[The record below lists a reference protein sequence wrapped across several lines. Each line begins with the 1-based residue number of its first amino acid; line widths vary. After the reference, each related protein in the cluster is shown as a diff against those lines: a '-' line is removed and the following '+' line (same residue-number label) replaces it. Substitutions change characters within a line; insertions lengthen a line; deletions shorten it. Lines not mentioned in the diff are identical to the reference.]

1 MNEISSLHAIQGGFN
16 FWVYGWNPKVHVT
29 IQMIATEKYSV
40 TRGTFIMSYKVVRT
54 KAQMKFLITTIQ
66 MKATEQ
72 NVPLVPFIETMNV
85 VPTV

>member
-1 MNEISSLHAIQGGFN
+1 MNEISSFHAIQGGFN
-16 FWVYGWNPKVHVT
+16 LWVYGWNPKVCVT

>member
-1 MNEISSLHAIQGGFN
+1 MNEISSFHAIQGGFN
-16 FWVYGWNPKVHVT
+16 FWVYGWNPKVRVT

-72 NVPLVPFIETMNV
+72 NVPLVPFIETINV
-85 VPTV
+85 VLTF

>member
-1 MNEISSLHAIQGGFN
+1 MDEISSFHAIQGGAN
-16 FWVYGWNPKVHVT
+16 FWVHGWNPKVRVT

-40 TRGTFIMSYKVVRT
+40 TRDTFIMSYKVVRT

-72 NVPLVPFIETMNV
+72 NVPLVPFIETINV
-85 VPTV
+85 VLTV

>member
-1 MNEISSLHAIQGGFN
+1 MNEISSFHAIQGGFN

-85 VPTV
+85 VLTV